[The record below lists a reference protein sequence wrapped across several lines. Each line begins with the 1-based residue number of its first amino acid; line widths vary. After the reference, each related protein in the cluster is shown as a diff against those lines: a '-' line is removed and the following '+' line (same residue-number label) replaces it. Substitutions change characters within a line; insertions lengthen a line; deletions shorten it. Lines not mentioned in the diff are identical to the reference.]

1 MVKGQDDLKGPY
13 INDNSHV
20 TIKSD
25 REAKRLKDML
35 SILLKIKN
43 QGFQVT
49 IHAQH
54 NSKLCTG
61 SWIVE
66 NQWSSLLCSR
76 PMVET
81 RSDENDPIMSI
92 RIDYTVLH
100 PGMHLFI
107 SQRSALKAWHA
118 VYVRKCHNLVLQV
131 VSILIFN
138 SIAVLLLLFA
148 FVLS

>member
-61 SWIVE
+61 S
-66 NQWSSLLCSR
+66 
-76 PMVET
+76 
-81 RSDENDPIMSI
+81 
-92 RIDYTVLH
+92 
-100 PGMHLFI
+100 
-107 SQRSALKAWHA
+107 
-118 VYVRKCHNLVLQV
+118 
-131 VSILIFN
+131 
-138 SIAVLLLLFA
+138 
-148 FVLS
+148 